1 MRYSNRDGADRYN
14 ATAVLP
20 LGGTTPQ
27 LKGTMN
33 IPQRTDEESLAMWC
47 NRLANIYHF
56 SEIQKEVL
64 LTVNTTSYSQ
74 GVTDIINELKREG
87 RL

>member
-1 MRYSNRDGADRYN
+1 
-14 ATAVLP
+14 
-20 LGGTTPQ
+20 
-27 LKGTMN
+27 MN
-33 IPQRTDEESLAMWC
+33 IPQRTEEKSLAMWC

-64 LTVNTTSYSQ
+64 RTVNTTSYSQ
-74 GVTDIINELKREG
+74 GVTDIIEELKREG

>member
-1 MRYSNRDGADRYN
+1 
-14 ATAVLP
+14 
-20 LGGTTPQ
+20 
-27 LKGTMN
+27 MN
-33 IPQRTDEESLAMWC
+33 IPKIKEDESLAMWC

-64 LTVNTTSYSQ
+64 MTVNTTSYSQ
-74 GVTDIINELKREG
+74 GVTDIIEELKREG

>member
-1 MRYSNRDGADRYN
+1 
-14 ATAVLP
+14 
-20 LGGTTPQ
+20 
-27 LKGTMN
+27 MN
-33 IPQRTDEESLAMWC
+33 IPPKKDDESLAMWC
-47 NRLANIYHF
+47 NRLADIYHF

-74 GVTDIINELKREG
+74 GVTDIINELKNEG

>member
-1 MRYSNRDGADRYN
+1 
-14 ATAVLP
+14 
-20 LGGTTPQ
+20 
-27 LKGTMN
+27 MN
-33 IPQRTDEESLAMWC
+33 IPPKNDDESLAMWC

-64 LTVNTTSYSQ
+64 RTVNTTSYSQ

>member
-1 MRYSNRDGADRYN
+1 
-14 ATAVLP
+14 
-20 LGGTTPQ
+20 
-27 LKGTMN
+27 MN
-33 IPQRTDEESLAMWC
+33 IPERKNDESLAMWC

-74 GVTDIINELKREG
+74 GVTDIINELKMEG
-87 RL
+87 RI

>member
-1 MRYSNRDGADRYN
+1 
-14 ATAVLP
+14 
-20 LGGTTPQ
+20 
-27 LKGTMN
+27 MN
-33 IPQRTDEESLAMWC
+33 IPQRTEEESLTMWC

-74 GVTDIINELKREG
+74 GVTDIIEELKREG
-87 RL
+87 RI

>member
-1 MRYSNRDGADRYN
+1 
-14 ATAVLP
+14 
-20 LGGTTPQ
+20 
-27 LKGTMN
+27 MN

-47 NRLANIYHF
+47 NRLANIYNF

-74 GVTDIINELKREG
+74 GVTDIINELKLEG